1 MKKTIFSIMLVLMAG
16 LSAFAAREG
25 EVNQLAVKA
34 FQKEFR
40 KASNVE
46 WTKQQNSSRVTF
58 TIGDRVLFASYN
70 DRGKLEFLER
80 NLPSGQLPLY
90 LLGSLKNKYKGYWIT
105 RLLERDSYN
114 HTNYYATLQNA
125 DWRILLKSEGDNRW
139 SVYSKTKKYTE

>member
-1 MKKTIFSIMLVLMAG
+1 M
-16 LSAFAAREG
+16 
-25 EVNQLAVKA
+25 
-34 FQKEFR
+34 
-40 KASNVE
+40 ASNVE
-46 WTKQQNSSRVTF
+46 WTKQQNSSKVTF
-58 TIGDRVLFASYN
+58 TIGDHVLFAVYN
-70 DRGKLEFLER
+70 DRGKLEVLER